1 MKNSIE
7 NDINRE
13 PKNNIKS
20 VKFCSFVKNLKGFF
34 LKKKEKNSLI
44 QKTKIMLTKVNF
56 LQL

>member
-34 LKKKEKNSLI
+34 LKKKRKKFIN
-44 QKTKIMLTKVNF
+44 
-56 LQL
+56 